1 MICIAEVCF
10 KETLTDVS
18 NAVQHCSENS
28 GSISCSYMCE
38 NGYVFYGGD
47 IRRTAY
53 CPGMNVWNY
62 SPYPDCSLN
71 ETIFCNIL
79 YKGFVKYVIYK
90 VIFVKL
96 SDWSIS
102 TSLFKLTCQVFLEAH
117 TSLLFI

>member
-1 MICIAEVCF
+1 
-10 KETLTDVS
+10 
-18 NAVQHCSENS
+18 
-28 GSISCSYMCE
+28 MCE

-47 IRRTAY
+47 IRRTEN
-53 CPGMNVWNY
+53 CPGMNVWNS

-96 SDWSIS
+96 SD
-102 TSLFKLTCQVFLEAH
+102 
-117 TSLLFI
+117 